1 MMRLGYPLES
11 PKKTI
16 TSIHL
21 LEQCEVTLII
31 EELKDF
37 FGHTPIGW
45 YRLRK
50 YLKYTGRLKELK
62 KKV

>member
-1 MMRLGYPLES
+1 MMRLGYELAS
-11 PKKTI
+11 PNKTE

-21 LEQCEVTLII
+21 LEQYEVTLTI

-37 FGHTPIGW
+37 FGRTPIGW

-50 YLKYTGRLKELK
+50 YLKYTGRLNELK
-62 KKV
+62 RKV